1 MKTNR
6 SILVIAA
13 LMAMLGS
20 CKQKDITKDSPL
32 ITVISPTRD
41 QDVKDIT
48 AFNVEAII
56 EPKDKSV
63 HSYYVMLLDHDK
75 HKVFDKETKCD
86 CKGEKRINVKES
98 VEYDVNQSTNVLLRL
113 IVFLEDGT
121 SISEEVPFK
130 MIDTKI

>member
-6 SILVIAA
+6 LIFVIAA
-13 LMAMLGS
+13 LITMLGS
-20 CKQKDITKDSPL
+20 CKMKDITKDSPL
-32 ITVISPTRD
+32 ITVVSPTRN

-63 HSYYVMLLDHDK
+63 MSYYVMLLDHDARK
-75 HKVFDKETKCD
+75 IFDKEIKCD

-98 VEYDVNQSTNVLLRL
+98 IEYDVNQSTDVLLRIL
-113 IVFLEDGT
+113 VFFEDGT
-121 SISEEVPFK
+121 ITEEEVPFK